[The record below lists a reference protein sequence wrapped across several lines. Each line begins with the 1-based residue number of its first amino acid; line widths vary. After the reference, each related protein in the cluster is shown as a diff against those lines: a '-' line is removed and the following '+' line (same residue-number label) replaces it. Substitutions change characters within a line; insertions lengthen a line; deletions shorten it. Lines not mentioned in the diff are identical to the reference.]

1 MLEKRIAELRKDK
14 QISQEQLA
22 DILNTSRQAVSKWER
37 GESLPDIDKLK
48 DLATYFDVSID
59 YLLGYDI
66 KSISV
71 NKFIE
76 RIDKCVEESSFDIS
90 IDDVKLM
97 ITKNPNNYDLLV
109 KVISYIG
116 GYLIFNRDKEVKKL
130 LIEYCERGIAIYQKD
145 NIAKVTISDLQKGII
160 NIYISQEKYELA
172 KEYIK
177 NNNVQDADIYMAK
190 CELNLGNY
198 DAAKK
203 IASEAFLKDVT
214 NILNVNSTQIETLLR
229 INNVKDA
236 YDLAK
241 WCIALINSI
250 SKKDELFSNVI
261 FGYTYIS
268 AVCEKNLGLDYSESL
283 NHLKEFKG
291 NINSVDVN
299 STGAIKYY
307 YSDKTPIYSS
317 FSGFDDALELVKPL
331 NKKLKED
338 ALFIYNEAKGETNE

>member
-1 MLEKRIAELRKDK
+1 MLEKRIAELRKNK

-48 DLATYFDVSID
+48 DLAVYFDVSID

-66 KSISV
+66 KSTSV

-76 RIDKCVEESSFDIS
+76 RIDKCIDESRFDIS
-90 IDDVKLM
+90 VDEIKLI

-109 KVISYIG
+109 KIISYIG
-116 GYLIFNRDKEVKKL
+116 GYLIFNHDTEVENL
-130 LIEYCERGIAIYQKD
+130 LIEYCERGIALYQKD
-145 NIAKVTISDLQKGII
+145 NIAKVTINDLQKGIVST
-160 NIYISQEKYELA
+160 YISQEKFELA

-177 NNNVQDADIYMAK
+177 NNNVQDAELYMAK

-198 DAAKK
+198 DDAKK
-203 IASEAFLKDVT
+203 IASEAFLKATTD
-214 NILNVNSTQIETLLR
+214 ILNVNSTQIETLLR
-229 INNVKDA
+229 TNNVKDA

-250 SKKDELFSNVI
+250 SKKDELFINVI

-268 AVCEKNLGLDYSESL
+268 AVCEKYLGLDYSSSL
-283 NHLKEFKG
+283 NYLKELKG
-291 NINSVDVN
+291 RITGIDVN

-331 NKKLKED
+331 SKKLKED